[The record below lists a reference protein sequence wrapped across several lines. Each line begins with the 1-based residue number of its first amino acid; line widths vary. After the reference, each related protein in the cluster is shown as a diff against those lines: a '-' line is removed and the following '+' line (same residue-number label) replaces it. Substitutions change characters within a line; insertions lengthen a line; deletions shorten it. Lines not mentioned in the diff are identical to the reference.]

1 MASRSLGQLTVDLIA
16 RIGGFTRGMDEAER
30 KADRTAREIA
40 RKQKQLAKEIDAA
53 ARGVGVAFGAAVAGL
68 GVAFAALDR
77 QIKNAAVFKDLEE
90 TTGASAEGL
99 ASMAVAAETAGVA
112 MESIAANSI
121 RLTKGLVGVDDE
133 SKAAGAAI
141 QALGLNLK
149 DFKALDPVAQFDAL
163 AEAFGGFADG
173 PEKTA
178 AAIAIFGKSGAEM
191 LKVFKAL
198 EEQGGRTKI
207 LTQEQIDQADAYA
220 DAQAKAAAELK
231 LYAQAAATEA
241 APAFLE
247 LTRVTTEFIKE
258 LIGVGK
264 EAGKLGQSTAIKE
277 FAQGAAIAV
286 GTLIDELKRAF
297 LEIAAFSKSTQQ
309 EFKAI
314 EFAWKFVRSSP
325 ADLGD
330 FFRGKPGELAT
341 LRAELKQLTDEATA
355 AGKAASEA
363 ASQAGLA
370 DALRKRFA
378 GGGTPLGSQE
388 DFRRSELERQKIKP
402 LKYEGPLKNNPQQAK
417 KDIDE
422 VAKALAEVEEQLALF
437 GQDESFVKAFKFE
450 GLTDNVEL
458 IRRYKD
464 VLAQIDR
471 QKVADEIEK
480 TIDALVKERDEFG
493 LTNEELTI
501 HRLAI
506 QGASAEQ
513 IKYAQD
519 VLDATRAIREQQE
532 ALAARQAAQA
542 EFDRTSRQRRR
553 ELEGLG
559 LGRQTRD
566 RNSGIADIEDR
577 FADQRRDIENQRE
590 LIRSLGKLDPDT
602 ESQFQKRLDINKEF
616 LDKELADFNASYDA
630 RLKKQQDFTVG
641 LRESLQN
648 YVDDAKNMAAQ
659 VEGLFDSALRGTED
673 AITRLI
679 TTGKGGFKE
688 LLDSIATDI
697 VRIGVRQTMAQ
708 AIEGLGLGSIF
719 GKQGQGAGVDKLT
732 QSIDPAV
739 AAIQRFS
746 SALDAA
752 SSKAVI
758 PTPTT
763 GDFARQD
770 RQSGEQSILD
780 LFKEPEADA
789 ASLGE
794 TLVDTRTTAQ
804 QFGDILGPASI
815 ALASLGKAGGVAGAA
830 LSILPT
836 IISALGTSGA
846 ASGIGSI
853 FSGIGSFFG
862 GFFANGGNPPMGKV
876 SVVGEDGPE
885 LFVPRQAGTIV
896 PLTKVDPSR
905 PSERNVY
912 NINLTQQFPT
922 GTTRQT
928 IDQASVQAAQA
939 VRRATARGTV
949 S

>member
-1 MASRSLGQLTVDLIA
+1 
-16 RIGGFTRGMDEAER
+16 MDEAER

-53 ARGVGVAFGAAVAGL
+53 ARGIGVAFGAAVAGL

-422 VAKALAEVEEQLALF
+422 VAKALAEAEEQLALF

-501 HRLAI
+501 HRLVL

-577 FADQRRDIENQRE
+577 FADQRREIENQRALLE
-590 LIRSLGKLDPDT
+590 AQNQLTANARK
-602 ESQFQKRLDINKEF
+602 QFETRLAINKEF

-648 YVDDAKNMAAQ
+648 YVDEAKNLSAQ

-679 TTGKGGFKE
+679 TTTGKGGFKE
-688 LLDSIATDI
+688 LLNSIATDV

-739 AAIQRFS
+739 AALQRFS
-746 SALDAA
+746 SALDAT

-770 RQSGEQSILD
+770 RKSGEQSILD

-804 QFGDILGPASI
+804 QFSDILGPASI

-885 LFVPRQAGTIV
+885 LFVPKQAGTIV
-896 PLTKVDPSR
+896 PLTKVEPATQNER
-905 PSERNVY
+905 PVY
-912 NINLTQQFPT
+912 VNLTQQFAP
-922 GTTRQT
+922 GTNRQT
-928 IDQASVQAAQA
+928 IDQAAVQAAQA